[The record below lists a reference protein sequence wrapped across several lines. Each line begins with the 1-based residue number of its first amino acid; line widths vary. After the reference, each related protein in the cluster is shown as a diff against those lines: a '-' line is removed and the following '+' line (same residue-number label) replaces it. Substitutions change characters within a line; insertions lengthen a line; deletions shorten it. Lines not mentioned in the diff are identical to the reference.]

1 MEETTQIPLR
11 VENQGE
17 VYRDRNQ
24 GVERLVAHFE
34 GFKKEYFVSR
44 SGKRA
49 VLVVRH
55 EGKILFS
62 RQYRLLINAI
72 SCEIPGGKIEQGENP
87 ALSAVRETHEETG
100 VLCANPRLLLSYQVG
115 LDIFDNQTFI
125 YFSDEV
131 ERIDPIPEECYCWL
145 PEGECIAAI
154 AGGRIL
160 DNMSMLAI
168 FALQNMAVLTGDRH

>member
-87 ALSAVRETHEETG
+87 ALSAVQIGRASCRER
-100 VLCANPRLLLSYQVG
+100 V
-115 LDIFDNQTFI
+115 
-125 YFSDEV
+125 
-131 ERIDPIPEECYCWL
+131 
-145 PEGECIAAI
+145 
-154 AGGRIL
+154 
-160 DNMSMLAI
+160 
-168 FALQNMAVLTGDRH
+168 